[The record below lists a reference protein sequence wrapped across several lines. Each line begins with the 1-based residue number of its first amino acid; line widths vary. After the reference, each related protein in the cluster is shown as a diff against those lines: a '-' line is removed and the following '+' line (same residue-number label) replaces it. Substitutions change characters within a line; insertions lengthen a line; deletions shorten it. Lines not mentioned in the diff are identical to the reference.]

1 MLSLLSVSLGMDDCF
16 SLRCSSRYL
25 RISPLHREFH
35 HPPPDSSHIVSNASL
50 QLSRSFLHS
59 TYMTAYK
66 PFTPSN
72 SEQRSP
78 LTYYRGC
85 WHVISRGL
93 FIRYRHQHIIS
104 YAPYSSLIKEVYNP
118 KTFILHAAS
127 LRQGFPHCG
136 KFLAAASRRSRDRV
150 SVPLWLTILS
160 DQLPV
165 LGLVG
170 IYPANYLMGHRLI
183 YG

>member
-1 MLSLLSVSLGMDDCF
+1 MLSRLSVSFGMEDCLR
-16 SLRCSSRYL
+16 LRCSSRYL

-35 HPPPDSSHIVSNASL
+35 LPPPNSSPTVSNADPR
-50 QLSRSFLHS
+50 LSRGLLHS
-59 TYMTAYK
+59 TCRTAYT

-93 FIRYRHQHIIS
+93 FIRYRHQSVIS
-104 YAPYSSLIKEVYNP
+104 SKPYSSLTKEVYNP
-118 KTFILHAAS
+118 KTFIPHAAS

-150 SVPLWLTILS
+150 SVPLWLIVLS

-165 LGLVG
+165 FGLVG
-170 IYPANYLMGHRLI
+170 SYPANYLMGRRLI
-183 YG
+183 